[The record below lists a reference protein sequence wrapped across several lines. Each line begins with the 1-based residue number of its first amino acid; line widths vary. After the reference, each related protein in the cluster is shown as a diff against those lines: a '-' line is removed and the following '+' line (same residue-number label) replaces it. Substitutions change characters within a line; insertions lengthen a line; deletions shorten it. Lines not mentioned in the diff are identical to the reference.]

1 MLQLGHWVR
10 SLPSQ
15 ADAGLSLC
23 SAPQGPG
30 CPASALPPPQIHAI
44 AGETEAQPWCSQGW
58 AWVWARSSGLPKE
71 NGRVHLLSATNC
83 LESWLPTVPGLLPR
97 IGEHWEWH
105 KGIGWGGGGEASP
118 SICSAPGHQRHQCQ
132 CIPLG
137 VGCSQGAVS
146 SQDPAH

>member
-1 MLQLGHWVR
+1 MGAHK
-10 SLPSQ
+10 
-15 ADAGLSLC
+15 G
-23 SAPQGPG
+23 GPG
-30 CPASALPPPQIHAI
+30 YGRDLVASLRRM
-44 AGETEAQPWCSQGW
+44 
-58 AWVWARSSGLPKE
+58 VW
-71 NGRVHLLSATNC
+71 VHLLSATNC

-137 VGCSQGAVS
+137 VGCSQVAVS